1 MRHHEF
7 NINDP
12 FQRQRRKRSGINNDL
27 AKIYQQDVDKPM
39 IARIVEAARRPRR
52 QQGEIAEVR
61 IEEKPS

>member
-12 FQRQRRKRSGINNDL
+12 FQRQRRKRSGVNNDL

-39 IARIVEAARRPRR
+39 IARIEEKAELIDAQGRMAAARGTAR
-52 QQGEIAEVR
+52 G
-61 IEEKPS
+61 

>member
-12 FQRQRRKRSGINNDL
+12 FQRQRRKRSGVNNDL

-39 IARIVEAARRPRR
+39 IARIEEKVELIDAQGRMAAARGTAR
-52 QQGEIAEVR
+52 G
-61 IEEKPS
+61 